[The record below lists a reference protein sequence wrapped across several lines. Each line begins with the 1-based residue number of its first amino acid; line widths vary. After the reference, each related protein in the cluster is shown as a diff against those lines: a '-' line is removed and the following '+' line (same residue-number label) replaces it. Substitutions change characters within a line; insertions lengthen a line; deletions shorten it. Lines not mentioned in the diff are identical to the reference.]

1 MPWHTPEIG
10 LHSHGEWPIFG
21 GLLKSGDCCY
31 KLMSD
36 LFILKPEG
44 RIDVDAGS
52 DLLAQVTASLA
63 NHQVDLLIDF
73 QDVSFMDSSGFGS
86 LVMSLKRVREQNR
99 QLYLCNLN
107 SQLKLVLELTCMD
120 RVFTVFTSRSD
131 CQDFVAARL
140 ASS

>member
-1 MPWHTPEIG
+1 
-10 LHSHGEWPIFG
+10 
-21 GLLKSGDCCY
+21 
-31 KLMSD
+31 MSD